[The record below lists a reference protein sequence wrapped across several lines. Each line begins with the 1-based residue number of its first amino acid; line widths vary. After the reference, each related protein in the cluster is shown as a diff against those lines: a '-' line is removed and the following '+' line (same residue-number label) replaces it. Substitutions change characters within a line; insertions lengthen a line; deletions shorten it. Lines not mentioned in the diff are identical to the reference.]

1 MAGAAVAA
9 AVIAVLAWPQLD
21 LRVERLSH
29 EADEVERRMALHRD
43 VERALDEAG
52 GADAVNRFGPAS
64 VNRSLHTRLAWEL
77 GRPIDE
83 IETARG

>member
-1 MAGAAVAA
+1 MPGVAGAAVAA
-9 AVIAVLAWPQLD
+9 AVIAVLAWPQLH

-52 GADAVNRFGPAS
+52 GADAVNRF
-64 VNRSLHTRLAWEL
+64 
-77 GRPIDE
+77 
-83 IETARG
+83 